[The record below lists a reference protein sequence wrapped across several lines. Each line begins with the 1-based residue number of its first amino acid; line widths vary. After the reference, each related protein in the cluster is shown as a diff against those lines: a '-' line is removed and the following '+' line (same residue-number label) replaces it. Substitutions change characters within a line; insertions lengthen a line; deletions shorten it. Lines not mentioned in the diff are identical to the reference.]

1 MPFRLLGL
9 VADPDR
15 VGDICGRAFAHYA
28 ASGTEVTVVC
38 AAGHDANV
46 ADLKTSVRAL
56 GVRDLVLL
64 DFQPE
69 ELRAT
74 ELVDVFAD
82 IMTGVQPHV
91 VVADSADPAISEA
104 AARAF
109 TRVHQTVG
117 GSAALP
123 AKLYLRI
130 RGRAQ
135 SVGVTS
141 AVPIGDGAAPELFA
155 RVFPE
160 PWLTGVLERDLFAG
174 IPVRSVPPDLDQ
186 LAS

>member
-28 ASGTEVTVVC
+28 ASGTEVTLVC
-38 AAGHDANV
+38 AAGQEAK
-46 ADLKTSVRAL
+46 ATQLRTTVRSL
-56 GVRDLVLL
+56 GVHDLVLL
-64 DFQPE
+64 DFEPD
-69 ELRAT
+69 ELSASAL
-74 ELVDVFAD
+74 EAVFAD
-82 IMTGVQPHV
+82 IMTGLQPHV
-91 VVADSADPAISEA
+91 VVADSADPAIREA

-109 TRVHQTVG
+109 TRVHQTLG

-123 AKLYLRI
+123 AKLYVRLPGPTPTI
-130 RGRAQ
+130 
-135 SVGVTS
+135 GVTS
-141 AVPIGDGAAPELFA
+141 AVSIGEGAAPELFT

-174 IPVRSVPPDLDQ
+174 IPVKPELPQIER

>member
-15 VGDICGRAFAHYA
+15 VGDICGKAFARYA
-28 ASGTEVTVVC
+28 AAGAEITLVC
-38 AAGHDANV
+38 ATGREANV
-46 ADLKTSVRAL
+46 AQLRPKVRAL

-64 DFQPE
+64 DFAPD
-69 ELRAT
+69 ELSASA
-74 ELVDVFAD
+74 VADVFAD
-82 IMTGVQPHV
+82 VMAGIQPHV
-91 VVADSADPAISEA
+91 VVADSSDLAIKEA
-104 AARAF
+104 AAAAFSQVRRAA
-109 TRVHQTVG
+109 G

-123 AKLYLRI
+123 AKLYVRLP
-130 RGRAQ
+130 GAVP

-141 AVPIGDGAAPELFA
+141 SVPIGEGASPELFT
-155 RVFPE
+155 RLFPE

-174 IPVRSVPPDLDQ
+174 VPLTPGPTELEQ

>member
-15 VGDICGRAFAHYA
+15 VGDIFGRAFAHYA
-28 ASGTEVTVVC
+28 ALGTEITLVC

-46 ADLKTSVRAL
+46 AQLKTSVRAL
-56 GVRDLVLL
+56 GVHDVVLL
-64 DFQPE
+64 DFRAD
-69 ELRAT
+69 ELSANDL
-74 ELVDVFAD
+74 EAVFAD
-82 IMTGVQPHV
+82 IMTCVQPHV
-91 VVADSADPAISEA
+91 VVADSADSGINEA

-123 AKLYLRI
+123 AKLYVRI
-130 RGRAQ
+130 PGSAP
-135 SVGVTS
+135 SIGVTS

-155 RVFPE
+155 RVLPE

-174 IPVRSVPPDLDQ
+174 IPVRPRLADLEQ